1 MADHDPTIDMA
12 ARRDTYRDEHSS
24 IAAGSIC
31 ERPVDGPR
39 LVDPKTGL
47 GLHPA
52 CAAQGLPQDAVVWLL
67 AALALVLVP
76 PIAVWAG

>member
-1 MADHDPTIDMA
+1 MADHDPTIDVGRGVTPTA
-12 ARRDTYRDEHSS
+12 TNTAL
-24 IAAGSIC
+24 IAACSIC

-52 CAAQGLPQDAVVWLL
+52 CAAQGLPQDAVV
-67 AALALVLVP
+67 
-76 PIAVWAG
+76 